1 MILNAN
7 DLSLG
12 LKNIRKRPYR
22 SFCLILAALLGSYA
36 VFVGLTLKSS
46 LDHGITRM
54 QERLGADLMI
64 VPEDSEAQA
73 RNVLL
78 TGAPEFF
85 YMDRSIAGK
94 VSEIDGVENVTT
106 QFYFTSLSSDC
117 CSTRVQLIAFE
128 PGSDFVIAPWIDEKI
143 TDDLEHG
150 QVIIGSEVTPLSNG
164 KVKFYGSEYTVAGK
178 LGETATGID
187 SSVFMTRDT
196 MHLILD
202 DAKAKG
208 YQFLTSEDDSG
219 LVSTVLLKLNDGAD
233 LRQVEKEIYN
243 AGSGVKIIETD
254 KLIVEVSSQL
264 ESVNRIISL
273 TLAVLLFLSFF
284 TMTLFFSVIFHE
296 RKKDFAILRILG
308 TTSKKISCLALSEG
322 FLIGT
327 AGGFAGL
334 ISGILTVYPFN
345 RYIENRLNVP
355 YLMPSVPVVILF
367 GLLGIVTVI
376 LFGAVSSF
384 LSTISLSHAETYYTM
399 REGE

>member
-22 SFCLILAALLGSYA
+22 SFCLILAALIGSYA

-46 LDHGITRM
+46 LNHGITRM

-78 TGAPEFF
+78 TGEPEFF
-85 YMDRSIAGK
+85 YMDSSIAGK
-94 VSEIDGVENVTT
+94 VSEIGGVDSVTT

-128 PGSDFVIAPWIDEKI
+128 PGTDFVIAPWINEKI

-164 KVKFYGSEYTVAGK
+164 KVKFYGSEDAVAGK
-178 LGETATGID
+178 RGETATGID

-202 DAKAKG
+202 DAKTKG
-208 YQFLTSEDDSG
+208 YKFLTAEDDSG
-219 LVSTVLLKLNDGAD
+219 LISTVLLRLNDKAD
-233 LRQVEKEIYN
+233 VRQVEKEIYN
-243 AGSGVKIIETD
+243 ASSGVKILETD

-264 ESVNRIISL
+264 DSVGRIISL
-273 TLAVLLFLSFF
+273 TLTVLLIFSFF
-284 TMTLFFSVIFHE
+284 TMVLFFSVIFHE

-308 TTSKKISCLALSEG
+308 STSKKISYLALAEG
-322 FLIGT
+322 FLIGA
-327 AGGFAGL
+327 AGGIAGM
-334 ISGILTVYPFN
+334 IFGILTVFPFN

-355 YLMPSVPVVILF
+355 YLMPSVPIVILF

-376 LFGAVSSF
+376 VFGAVSSF

>member
-22 SFCLILAALLGSYA
+22 SFCLILAALIGSYA

-46 LDHGITRM
+46 LNHGITRM
-54 QERLGADLMI
+54 HERLGADLMI

-85 YMDRSIAGK
+85 YMDSSIAGK
-94 VSEIDGVENVTT
+94 ISEIGGVDSVTT

-128 PGSDFVIAPWIDEKI
+128 PGTDFVITPWINEKI

-164 KVKFYGSEYTVAGK
+164 KVKFYGSEYAVAGK

-208 YQFLTSEDDSG
+208 YKFLTAEDDSS
-219 LVSTVLLKLNDGAD
+219 LISTVLLKLNDKAD
-233 LRQVEKEIYN
+233 VRQVEKEIYN
-243 AGSGVKIIETD
+243 AGSGVKILETD

-264 ESVNRIISL
+264 DSVGRIISL
-273 TLAVLLFLSFF
+273 TLTVLLVFSFF
-284 TMTLFFSVIFHE
+284 TMVLFFSVIFHE

-308 TTSKKISCLALSEG
+308 STSKKISFLALSEG
-322 FLIGT
+322 FLIGA
-327 AGGFAGL
+327 AGGIAGMTF
-334 ISGILTVYPFN
+334 GILTVFPFN

-355 YLMPSVPVVILF
+355 YLMPSVPVVIFF

-376 LFGAVSSF
+376 VFGAVSSF